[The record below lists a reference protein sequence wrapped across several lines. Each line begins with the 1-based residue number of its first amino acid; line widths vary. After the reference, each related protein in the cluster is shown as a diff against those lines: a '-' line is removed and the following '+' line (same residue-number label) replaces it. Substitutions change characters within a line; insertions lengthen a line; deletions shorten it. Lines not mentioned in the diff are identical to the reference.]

1 MMIRKANQQDLDFL
15 LRHDRHIAAGEIRSV
30 VALGRMIIL

>member
-15 LRHDRHIAAGEIRSV
+15 LRHDRHIAADEIRSV
-30 VALGRMIIL
+30 VALGRMIIF